1 MRLGACLDLYLLS
14 KNAGLCDQPKEV
26 LWMVEADDNI
36 GFAFVLPSLE
46 SPGIDRA
53 IARRIEVQ
61 VVQSV

>member
-1 MRLGACLDLYLLS
+1 
-14 KNAGLCDQPKEV
+14 
-26 LWMVEADDNI
+26 MVEADDNI